1 MDNSYITI
9 SLLCGNA
16 SWSLGLWGILNS
28 APLFQTDER
37 LLLNILRMCSW
48 GLGRWFWRKLLVY
61 RCWTSL
67 LLNIGNILPFSLRA
81 DADRGDFQLMLD
93 QPLLPSGCLVGV
105 IKTLTELW
113 IPFVSTPVMPIKVNH
128 KTNHSAKNNMI
139 TKGTNRSISTNK
151 VVSRRK
157 MPLLDANWGFDDLA
171 DYGFLSRVLPTD
183 PMKVTA
189 GK

>member
-1 MDNSYITI
+1 MDSVREY
-9 SLLCGNA
+9 SC
-16 SWSLGLWGILNS
+16 
-28 APLFQTDER
+28 
-37 LLLNILRMCSW
+37 
-48 GLGRWFWRKLLVY
+48 
-61 RCWTSL
+61 
-67 LLNIGNILPFSLRA
+67 
-81 DADRGDFQLMLD
+81 DADQGKPQDK
-93 QPLLPSGCLVGV
+93 PLR
-105 IKTLTELW
+105 E
-113 IPFVSTPVMPIKVNH
+113 
-128 KTNHSAKNNMI
+128 NNMI